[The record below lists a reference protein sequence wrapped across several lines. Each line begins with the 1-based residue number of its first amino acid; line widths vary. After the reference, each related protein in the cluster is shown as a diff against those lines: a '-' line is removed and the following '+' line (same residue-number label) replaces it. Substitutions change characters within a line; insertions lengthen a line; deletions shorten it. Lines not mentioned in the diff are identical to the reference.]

1 MYMENR
7 VNQMAVMQIMDEKI
21 TYPERPIKLIV
32 PFGAG
37 GGVDFQARTLEKFV
51 SQHLG
56 QPVVVINKPGG
67 AGTLGW
73 NEVYHAKADGY
84 TLGMTTNEVLL
95 HTLYRP
101 NETHYFTTL
110 DPMAQ
115 ISSYPLAM
123 VVNSGQAWK
132 TVHDLI
138 KYAKENPKKMK
149 YGNSGVGAASHIVS
163 EMFGKVNGIEI
174 VQVPFQGGSESA
186 AALLGNHTQFAF
198 INPSVVKEHVRAGT
212 LRVIATT
219 GEKRMKDPMF
229 VNVPT
234 LKESGI
240 NLVFTNWFGVAAQK
254 ELPPKIKAKLEAA
267 LKAAVAEPEFQQY
280 MENLGLEIEYLGC
293 EDSRRK
299 WCREI
304 ETYKKMLDDTGLLEV
319 IREKQK

>member
-56 QPVVVINKPGG
+56 QPVVVINSSGG
-67 AGTLGW
+67 AGTIGW
-73 NEVYHAKADGY
+73 NEVWHAKKDGY
-84 TLGMTTNEVLL
+84 TLGMATNAALL

-101 NETHYFTTL
+101 KETHYFTVL
-110 DPMAQ
+110 DPLAQ
-115 ISSYPLAM
+115 ISANSM
-123 VVNSGQAWK
+123 VIVINSKKPWRDI
-132 TVHDLI
+132 HDLI
-138 KYAKENPKKMK
+138 GYARENPKKVK
-149 YGNSGVGAASHIVS
+149 YGNSGIGTAVHILS
-163 EMFGKVNGIEI
+163 EELSRMAKIEI
-174 VQVPFQGGSESA
+174 GYVPFRSGSESL
-186 AALLGNHTQFAF
+186 AALLGNHIEFTV
-198 INPSVVKEHVRAGT
+198 ISPSVAKEHVKAGT
-212 LRVIATT
+212 LKAIAVT
-219 GEKRMKDPMF
+219 GEKRMKDPLF
-229 VNVPT
+229 ADVPT
-234 LKESGI
+234 LKECGI
-240 NLVFTNWFGVAAQK
+240 ELAFTNWFSVVAPK
-254 ELPPKIKAKLEAA
+254 ELPPKVKAKLEAA
-267 LKAAVAEPEFQQY
+267 LKAAIAEPEFKKY